1 MEYTIR
7 DRGRELGSFTMDQ
20 IETKLDD
27 HQIGMMA
34 EVYDGEKWI
43 TIAELI
49 EGLEEVDRH
58 KAEKLEEEHNQ
69 RAERQ
74 ALQQKATAQR
84 SEEEQ
89 QKRETELEIQ
99 KQRTRQMEVEFERE
113 SHLLSNRA
121 DLPSQGSV
129 QNFTGGSV
137 AGDLEPHR
145 GSTILVLGILSL
157 ILCGIFTGIPAWV
170 MGNGDLEKIKAGN
183 MDPAGKGATNAG
195 KICGTVSCII
205 TIAFFGLAV
214 LGSM

>member
-89 QKRETELEIQ
+89 QRRETELEIQ

-129 QNFTGGSV
+129 QNFTGVSV

-157 ILCGIFTGIPAWV
+157 VFCGIFTGIPAWV

-183 MDPAGKGATNAG
+183 MDPAGKGPTNAG
-195 KICGTVSCII
+195 MICGIVSCVI
-205 TIAFFGLAV
+205 TIAIFGFAV